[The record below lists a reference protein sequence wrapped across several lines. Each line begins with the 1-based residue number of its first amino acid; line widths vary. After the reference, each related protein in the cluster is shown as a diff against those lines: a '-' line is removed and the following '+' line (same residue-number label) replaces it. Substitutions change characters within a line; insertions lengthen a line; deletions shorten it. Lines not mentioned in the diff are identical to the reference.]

1 MSGHIAPWRRWL
13 CRNETH
19 CNLCVARNA
28 ADPARYPVKWSKV
41 FGPSEAL
48 NPVNPATAPAYW
60 AATRRAF
67 EAHVLIEHSSSF
79 ALVFGGK
86 PVQ

>member
-1 MSGHIAPWRRWL
+1 MTQTARWRRWL

-28 ADPARYPVKWSKV
+28 ADPVRYPVKWTKV
-41 FGPSEAL
+41 FGPSQEL
-48 NPVNPATAPAYW
+48 NPISPKTSPAYW

-67 EAHVLIEHSSSF
+67 EAHVKAEHPDKYD
-79 ALVFGGK
+79 LVFAR
-86 PVQ
+86 